1 MIWNH
6 IYVLFQYEKPPFY
19 KTAYKQNDSDKHLKK
34 LHVRLSKYS
43 VPFPR

>member
-19 KTAYKQNDSDKHLKK
+19 KTAYKQNQSDKICQMMS
-34 LHVRLSKYS
+34 VRLSKYS